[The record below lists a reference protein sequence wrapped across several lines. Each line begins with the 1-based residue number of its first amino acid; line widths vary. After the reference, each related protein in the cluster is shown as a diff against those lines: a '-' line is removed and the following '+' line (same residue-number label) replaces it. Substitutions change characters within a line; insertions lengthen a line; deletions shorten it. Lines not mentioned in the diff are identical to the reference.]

1 MQTSLLSKLSTPIIA
16 KLKFQNISLQKLTRQ
31 IQSRKTS
38 EGNAEIIQISWI
50 VWKTAYNFSKA
61 GY

>member
-16 KLKFQNISLQKLTRQ
+16 KLEFQNINLQKFTRQ

-50 VWKTAYNFSKA
+50 V
-61 GY
+61 